1 MSLAKSLC
9 SYRIAISRHT
19 LMENSKTAFVHSAG
33 GQDNG
38 GKMGTRLAEER
49 TGAGFG
55 EEL

>member
-1 MSLAKSLC
+1 
-9 SYRIAISRHT
+9 
-19 LMENSKTAFVHSAG
+19 MENSKTAFVHSAG

-49 TGAGFG
+49 KSGRFG

>member
-1 MSLAKSLC
+1 
-9 SYRIAISRHT
+9 
-19 LMENSKTAFVHSAG
+19 MENSKTAFVHSAG